1 MKAGWTFTFLFN
13 NPVPA
18 LILAYGSSNLSK
30 VQMETQK
37 KILWVD
43 DEIDL
48 LRPHLRLLEQKGYQ
62 VDTAANGEDAIDLV
76 KNKVYDLVFLDEMMP
91 GLGGLQTLSEMKDIS
106 PTLPVV
112 MVTKSEAESLME
124 EAIGSKIT
132 DYLVKPVNPSQI
144 LMACKKIFDSK
155 KISGAHVSRDYI
167 KEFQNISFTLN
178 TSLTESD
185 WIDLYLKLT
194 NWDMELDA
202 HPELGLRQTLQ
213 DQKRECNA
221 EFGKFVERN
230 YRKWIDDAQRPIML
244 SPDVMERCVL
254 PELND
259 RTSVFFFVIDCLRLD
274 QWLILEELLSEY
286 YTFEKQYYFSILPT
300 ATPYS
305 RNAIFSGYFPI
316 EIEKRFPEIWSSED
330 DDDENSRNRYEHQ
343 LMDKLLERK
352 RIVLKP
358 ESKYVKILDPEFGRQ
373 FEANIISYTQSRLTA
388 VVVNFIDMLAH
399 GRSDSPLL
407 KEIAPDEAAYRSLTR
422 SWFQYSSLFGMLK
435 TLASQKNVKVI
446 LTTDHGSVR
455 CMRGSKVVGDR
466 EASTNLRYK
475 FGRNLKVDEKQAVFI
490 KSPIDYKL
498 PRSSVTTN
506 YVMAKEDYYF
516 VYPTEYHKY
525 LNQYRDSFQHGGI
538 SLQEMILP
546 IVKLEPK

>member
-1 MKAGWTFTFLFN
+1 
-13 NPVPA
+13 
-18 LILAYGSSNLSK
+18 
-30 VQMETQK
+30 METPK

-62 VDTAANGEDAIDLV
+62 VNTATNGEDAIELV
-76 KNKVYDLVFLDEMMP
+76 KTKGYDLVFLDEMMP
-91 GLGGLQTLSEMKDIS
+91 GLGGLQTLSAIKDIS
-106 PTLPVV
+106 PTVPVV

-144 LMACKKIFDSK
+144 LMACKKIFELK
-155 KISGAHVSRDYI
+155 KISGSYISRDYI
-167 KEFQNISFTLN
+167 KEFQNMNLALN
-178 TSLTESD
+178 TSLTEEE

-230 YRKWIDDAQRPIML
+230 YRKWINDLKRSIML

-254 PELND
+254 PELNN

-316 EIEKRFPEIWSSED
+316 DIEKRFPEIWSSED

-352 RIVLKP
+352 RILLKP
-358 ESKYVKILDPEFGRQ
+358 ESKYVKILDSEFGRQ
-373 FEANIISYTQSRLTA
+373 FEGNIISYTQSRLTA

-399 GRSDSPLL
+399 GRSDSPIL

-422 SWFQYSSLFGMLK
+422 SWFQYSSLFGMFK
-435 TLASQKNVKVI
+435 TLAMQKNVKII

-455 CMRGSKVVGDR
+455 CMHGSKVVGDR

-490 KSPIDYKL
+490 KSPVDYKL
-498 PRSSVTTN
+498 PRGSITTN

-525 LNQYRDSFQHGGI
+525 LNYYHDSFQHGGI
-538 SLQEMILP
+538 SMEEMILP
-546 IVKLEPK
+546 IVKFVPK